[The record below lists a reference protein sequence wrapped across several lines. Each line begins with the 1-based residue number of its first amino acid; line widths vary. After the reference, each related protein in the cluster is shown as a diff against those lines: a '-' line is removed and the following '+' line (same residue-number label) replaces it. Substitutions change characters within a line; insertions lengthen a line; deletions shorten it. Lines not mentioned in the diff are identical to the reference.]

1 MDRVDNSTALVD
13 YRPFSPPLRSIVGM
27 SGTSTRSIFV
37 ALFSA
42 LAASTAAAQQPATAQ
57 QGSADADQLEEVVIV
72 GSQIRGAKV
81 TEVLPVTVVDKEE
94 IDATAAVSGDDLFRS
109 IPQAGDVQFQEA
121 RTTGNLND
129 ARGDTS
135 SVNLRSLGTG
145 NTLMLLNG
153 RRVVPAPGTQTEN
166 FVPVQTANTNAF
178 PVAGVQRVEV
188 LRDGAAA
195 IYGTDAVAGVVNTVL
210 ETDYEGLRVE
220 AQYGGSEGT
229 PHRETTINL
238 KGGTQFDNGMRVAIY
253 AGFYT
258 RNRLLATD
266 RDYSA
271 SEDHRWRVADT
282 PWAGDTSFDN
292 RSTSSPW
299 GSFTVIPS
307 TVAVRQGTV
316 ALTTSGVFR
325 VEPTSNTAAG
335 CSSTVY
341 NGNLCLRAGT
351 ITGAVDRELRYNENV
366 DRTLKGGVD
375 RYNAFATVSREFGDL
390 EFFGEAGLYKASFSG
405 LREQSAPLA
414 TAVISVPASNHWN
427 PFGATTINGVANP
440 NRLPNLVNVPV
451 GGLPLRI
458 TTYRPVDTGPRVYE
472 VTDDSYRL
480 LAGLRGERFGF
491 DWETAIVHSW
501 AKTDDHTTN
510 AVSNTLFQRALARST
525 PDAYNPFN
533 GGNQGLYSGPDTTLS
548 DRATIDSFL
557 VGVNRISETTLT
569 MWDLKA
575 SRNDIATLPAGDVGL
590 AGGLEVRRESYS
602 DDRDERLDG
611 TIKYT
616 DAVTNI
622 TYGTD
627 VMGASPSP
635 DVRAH
640 RSVVSAYLE
649 LGVPLVSPEMQIPL
663 VRSIDMQ
670 LAVRTEDY
678 SDFGSVTKPKLAL
691 NWSIAEWLALRG
703 SVSQGFR
710 APNLPQFYS
719 SGTQVSNTRTDFSFC
734 RLNNVT
740 CSGAST
746 IEVRS
751 GNQGLGPEEADN
763 LSAGIILRPT
773 FLPDRAGD
781 VTLTVDYWS
790 IEQTDVI
797 GIEGGQIQMLYD
809 YLLRLDGQ
817 SNPNLVRDP
826 PVGTNRVGQLLQVND
841 NYFNITPRE
850 IAGFDAS
857 LRYDL
862 KQTAIGSFSF
872 TLNAA
877 KLTKF
882 EQSPTEMASKVIE
895 ANNAGRLG
903 PGIVITAA
911 GNQIGVNGN
920 PEWRGSASLTWRQKQ
935 LRAGLFVNHVGS
947 VNDTGPAA
955 INGQLFEVDS
965 WTTVSLYGQYDFRR
979 REDFLDRTSLRLG
992 VRNIADKDPPL
1003 TSTNFGYFGSLANA
1017 TGRYVYATLSK
1028 SF

>member
-1 MDRVDNSTALVD
+1 MQQGRTSDRFVIPIATV
-13 YRPFSPPLRSIVGM
+13 RQSIAMLLG
-27 SGTSTRSIFV
+27 S
-37 ALFSA
+37 
-42 LAASTAAAQQPATAQ
+42 LAFAAGAAAQQPAPQTPA
-57 QGSADADQLEEVVIV
+57 AEEELAEVVIV
-72 GSQIRGAKV
+72 GSQIRGAKI
-81 TEVLPVTVVDKEE
+81 TEVLPVTVVEKED
-94 IDATAAVSGDDLFRS
+94 IIATAAVSGDDLFRS

-178 PVAGVQRVEV
+178 PVAGVKRVEV

-210 ETDYEGLRVE
+210 ENDYEGLRME

-229 PHRETTINL
+229 AHRETTINL
-238 KGGTQFDNGMRVAIY
+238 KAGTRFDNGTRVALY

-266 RDYSA
+266 REYSA

-282 PWAGDTSFDN
+282 PWAGDTAFDN
-292 RSTSSPW
+292 RTTSSPW
-299 GSFTVIPS
+299 GSFTVIPT
-307 TVAVRQGTV
+307 TVAVRQGTT

-325 VEPTSNTAAG
+325 VEPISNTAAG
-335 CSSTVY
+335 CSSTTY
-341 NGNLCLRAGT
+341 SGNLCLRAGT

-366 DRTLKGGVD
+366 DRTLRGGVD
-375 RYNAFATVSREFGDL
+375 RYNAFATVSRNFGEL
-390 EFFGEAGLYKASFSG
+390 EFFGEAGFYHAMFSG

-414 TAVISVPASNHWN
+414 SAVITVPASNYYN
-427 PFGATTINGVANP
+427 PLGPTTFGSVANP

-451 GGLPLRI
+451 TGLPLRL

-472 VTDDSYRL
+472 VSDDSYRL
-480 LAGLRGERFGF
+480 LAGLRGQKFGF
-491 DWETAIVHSW
+491 DWESALVYSW

-510 AVSNTLFQRALARST
+510 AVSNTLFQQALAKST

-533 GGNQGLYSGPDTTLS
+533 GGNQLVYSGPDTTPS
-548 DRATIDSFL
+548 DPATIRSFL
-557 VGVNRISETTLT
+557 VGVHRVSETSLS

-575 SRNDIATLPAGDVGL
+575 SRPDIGKLPAGDVG
-590 AGGLEVRRESYS
+590 AAVGVEVRRESYV
-602 DDRDERLDG
+602 DDRDARLDG

-616 DAVTNI
+616 DSVTGI

-627 VMGASPSP
+627 VMGASPAP
-635 DVRAH
+635 DTRAH
-640 RSVVSAYLE
+640 RSIISAYLE
-649 LGVPLVSPEMQIPL
+649 LAVPLVAPEMDIPL
-663 VRSIDMQ
+663 VRSVDMQ
-670 LAVRTEDY
+670 LAARTERY
-678 SDFGSVTKPKLAL
+678 SDFGNVTKPKIAL
-691 NWSIAEWLALRG
+691 NWTVADWIALRG
-703 SVSQGFR
+703 SASQAFR
-710 APNLPQFYS
+710 APNLAQFYS
-719 SGTQVSNTRTDFSFC
+719 AGTQVTNTRTDFAFC

-740 CSGAST
+740 CAGAST

-751 GNQGLGPEEADN
+751 GNRGLGPEEADN
-763 LSAGIILRPT
+763 LSAGLVLQST
-773 FLPDRAGD
+773 FLPESAGK
-781 VTLTVDYWS
+781 VTLSLDYWS
-790 IEQTDVI
+790 IKQTEVI
-797 GIEGGQIQMLYD
+797 GIEGGQVQLLYD

-817 SNPNLVRDP
+817 SNPNLVRDA
-826 PVGTNRVGQLLQVND
+826 PVGANKVGQLLQVND

-850 IAGFDAS
+850 LTGFDAS

-862 KQTAIGSFSF
+862 RRTKFGTFTFSV
-872 TLNAA
+872 NAA

-882 EQSPTEMASKVIE
+882 EQQATETARKVIE

-903 PGIVITAA
+903 PGIVVTAA
-911 GNQIGVNGN
+911 GNQIGINGN
-920 PEWRGSASLTWRQKQ
+920 PEWRGSASLTWRQQ
-935 LRAGLFVNHVGS
+935 QWRAGMFVNYVGS
-947 VNDTGPAA
+947 VFDTGPAPV
-955 INGQLFEVDS
+955 NGQLFEVDS

-979 REDFLDRTSLRLG
+979 RDDILGGTSLRLG
-992 VRNIADKDPPL
+992 VRNIEDKIPPL
-1003 TSTNFGYFGSLANA
+1003 TSSNFGYFGSLANA

-1028 SF
+1028 TF

>member
-1 MDRVDNSTALVD
+1 MALPTISRCGSQTLRALVL
-13 YRPFSPPLRSIVGM
+13 SAGLIV
-27 SGTSTRSIFV
+27 
-37 ALFSA
+37 SA
-42 LAASTAAAQQPATAQ
+42 GAAAQQNAAPQAAREE
-57 QGSADADQLEEVVIV
+57 DLVEVVIV
-72 GSQIRGAKV
+72 GSQIRGTKI
-81 TEVLPVTVVDKEE
+81 TEVLPVTVVDKED
-94 IDATAAVSGDDLFRS
+94 IIATAAVSGDDLFRS

-178 PVAGVQRVEV
+178 PVAGVRRVEV
-188 LRDGAAA
+188 LREGAAA

-210 ETDYEGLRVE
+210 ENDYEGVRLE

-229 PHRETTINL
+229 PHRETTVNL
-238 KGGTQFDNGMRVAIY
+238 KAGTRLNDGTRLAVY

-266 RDYSA
+266 RDYAA
-271 SEDHRWRVADT
+271 SEDHRWKVANT
-282 PWAGDTSFDN
+282 PWAGDTAFDN

-307 TVAVRQGTV
+307 TVAVRQGTT

-335 CSSTVY
+335 CSSTTY

-351 ITGAVDRELRYNENV
+351 ITGAVDRELRYNENA
-366 DRTLKGGVD
+366 DRTLRGAVD
-375 RYNAFATVSREFGDL
+375 RYNAFATLSREMGDVEL
-390 EFFGEAGLYKASFSG
+390 FGEAGFYRASFSG

-414 TAVISVPASNHWN
+414 SAVISVPASNYYN
-427 PFGATTINGVANP
+427 PLGAATIGGVANP
-440 NRLPNLVNVPV
+440 NRLPNLVNVPAA
-451 GGLPLRI
+451 GLPLRI

-472 VTDDSYRL
+472 VTDDSTRL
-480 LAGLRGERFGF
+480 LLGVRGERAGF
-491 DWETAIVHSW
+491 DWESAIVYSW
-501 AKTDDHTTN
+501 AKTDDFTTN
-510 AVSNTLFQRALARST
+510 AVSNTLFQQALAKST

-533 GGNQGLYSGPDTTLS
+533 GGNQQVYSGADTTPNN
-548 DRATIDSFL
+548 AGTIAGFL
-557 VGVNRISETTLT
+557 VGVNRISETTLA

-575 SRNDIATLPAGDVGL
+575 SRPDVVALPAGDVGI
-590 AGGLEVRRESYS
+590 ASGLEVRRESYV
-602 DDRDERLDG
+602 DNRDPRLDG

-616 DAVTNI
+616 DIVTNI

-640 RSVVSAYLE
+640 RSIMSAYLE
-649 LGVPLVSPEMQIPL
+649 LAVPVVAPTMGIPL
-663 VRSIDMQ
+663 VKSVDMQ
-670 LAVRTEDY
+670 LAARTERY
-678 SDFGSVTKPKLAL
+678 SDFGSVTKPKIAL
-691 NWSIAEWLALRG
+691 NWTMTDWLALRG
-703 SVSQGFR
+703 SASQAFR

-719 SGTQVSNTRTDFSFC
+719 SGTQVSNTRTDYSFC
-734 RLNNVT
+734 RLNSVT
-740 CSGAST
+740 CSGTST

-751 GNQGLGPEEADN
+751 GNRGLGPEEADN
-763 LSAGIILRPT
+763 LSAGLVLQPS
-773 FLPDRAGD
+773 LPESAGKL
-781 VTLTVDYWS
+781 TLSVDFWS
-790 IEQTDVI
+790 IKQTEVI
-797 GIEGGQIQMLYD
+797 GIEGGQVQLLYD

-841 NYFNITPRE
+841 NYFNITPRQLE
-850 IAGFDAS
+850 GLDAS
-857 LRYDL
+857 LRYEL
-862 KQTAIGSFSF
+862 RRTKFGNFTFSV
-872 TLNAA
+872 NAA

-882 EQSPTEMASKVIE
+882 EQQATEMASKVIE
-895 ANNAGRLG
+895 ANNAGRFG
-903 PGIVITAA
+903 PGIVVTAA
-911 GNQIGVNGN
+911 GNQIGINGN

-935 LRAGLFVNHVGS
+935 WRAGMFVNYVGS
-947 VNDTGPAA
+947 VFDTGPAA
-955 INGQLFEVDS
+955 VNGQLFEVDS
-965 WTTVSLYGQYDFRR
+965 WTTISLYGQYDFRR
-979 REDFLDRTSLRLG
+979 RDDILDQTSVRLG
-992 VRNIADKDPPL
+992 VRNIEDKDPPV

-1017 TGRYVYATLSK
+1017 TGRYVYVTLSK

>member
-1 MDRVDNSTALVD
+1 MFTKNNTLILSMIVTAL
-13 YRPFSPPLRSIVGM
+13 
-27 SGTSTRSIFV
+27 SGTV
-37 ALFSA
+37 AA
-42 LAASTAAAQQPATAQ
+42 QDAASP
-57 QGSADADQLEEVVIV
+57 SDSDEKLEEVVIV
-72 GSQIRGAKV
+72 GSQIKGAKL
-81 TEVLPVTVVDKEE
+81 TDVLPVTVLDKED
-94 IDATAAVSGDDLFRS
+94 IVATAAVSGDELFRS

-135 SVNLRSLGTG
+135 SINLRNLGTG

-178 PVAGVQRVEV
+178 PVAGVKRVEV

-210 ETDYEGLRVE
+210 ETDFQGLRVE

-229 PHRETTINL
+229 GHRETTVNIKAGTRLENGTRVMFF
-238 KGGTQFDNGMRVAIY
+238 GG
-253 AGFYT
+253 YT
-258 RNRLLATD
+258 ARDPLFARE
-266 RDYSA
+266 RDYTA
-271 SEDHRWRVADT
+271 SEDHRAKVADT

-307 TVAVRQGTV
+307 TVAVRQGTT

-351 ITGAVDRELRYNENV
+351 ITGAVDRELRYDENI
-366 DRTLKGGVD
+366 DRTLKGGLD
-375 RYNAFATVSREFGDL
+375 RYNAFATVSREFGDV
-390 EFFGEAGLYKASFSG
+390 EFFGEAGVYHAIFDG

-414 TAVISVPASNHWN
+414 SAVISVPASSYYN
-427 PFGATTINGVANP
+427 PFGPTTFNGVTNP

-451 GGLPLRI
+451 TGLPLRM

-480 LAGLRGERFGF
+480 LAGLRGEKFGF
-491 DWETAIVHSW
+491 DWESAIVHSW
-501 AKTDDHTTN
+501 AKTDDFTTN
-510 AVSNTLFQRALARST
+510 AVSNTLFQQALAKST

-533 GGNQGLYSGPDTTLS
+533 GGNQDRYSAPDTTS
-548 DRATIDSFL
+548 NDRATIASFL
-557 VGVNRISETTLT
+557 VGVNRISETSLT

-575 SRNDIATLPAGDVGL
+575 SKPDLLKLPGGEVGI
-590 AGGLEVRRESYS
+590 AGGVEVRRESYV
-602 DDRDERLDG
+602 DNRDPRLDG

-616 DAVTNI
+616 DVVTGI

-640 RSVVSAYLE
+640 RSIISAHLE
-649 LGVPLVSPEMQIPL
+649 FAVPLVSADMQIPL
-663 VRSIDMQ
+663 VQSVDVQ
-670 LAVRTEDY
+670 LAARTERY
-678 SDFGSVTKPKLAL
+678 SDFGDVTKPKIAL
-691 NWSIAEWLALRG
+691 NWSLTEWLALRG
-703 SVSQGFR
+703 SASQAFR

-719 SGTQVSNTRTDFSFC
+719 AGTQVSNTRTDYSFC
-734 RLNNVT
+734 RINVVT

-746 IEVRS
+746 IEVRA
-751 GNQGLGPEEADN
+751 GNRALGPEEADN
-763 LSAGIILRPT
+763 ISAGLIFQPT
-773 FLPDRAGD
+773 FLPENLGTA
-781 VTLTVDYWS
+781 TLTVDYWS
-790 IEQTDVI
+790 IKEKDVI
-797 GIEGGQIQMLYD
+797 GIEGAQIQLLYD

-817 SNPNLVRDP
+817 SNPSIVRDA
-826 PVGTNRVGQLLQVND
+826 PVGTNKVGQLLQVND

-850 IAGFDAS
+850 LAGIDAS
-857 LRYDL
+857 LRYEL
-862 KQTAIGSFSF
+862 RRTRFGSFTF
-872 TLNAA
+872 TANAA

-882 EQSPTEMASKVIE
+882 EQSPTEMASKVIA
-895 ANNAGRLG
+895 ANSAGRLG
-903 PGIVITAA
+903 TGIVITAA
-911 GNQIGVNGN
+911 GSQIGVNGN

-935 LRAGLFVNHVGS
+935 LRAGLFVNYVGS
-947 VNDTGPAA
+947 VFDTGPAPV
-955 INGQLFEVDS
+955 NGQLFEVDS
-965 WTTVSLYGQYDFRR
+965 WTTVSVYGQYDFRKR
-979 REDFLDRTSLRLG
+979 DDVLDGVSLRLG
-992 VRNIADKDPPL
+992 VRNIEDKAPPT

-1017 TGRYVYATLSK
+1017 TGRYLYATVSRA
-1028 SF
+1028 F

>member
-1 MDRVDNSTALVD
+1 MSSQSSSDPRVSM
-13 YRPFSPPLRSIVGM
+13 SRSIALSVGL
-27 SGTSTRSIFV
+27 V
-37 ALFSA
+37 
-42 LAASTAAAQQPATAQ
+42 LATAAGAQ
-57 QGSADADQLEEVVIV
+57 QGTAPPTVTEEKLEEVVIV
-72 GSQIRGAKV
+72 GSQIRGAKL
-81 TEVLPVTVVDKEE
+81 TEVLPVTVVDKED
-94 IDATAAVSGDDLFRS
+94 IIATAAVSGDDLFRS
-109 IPQAGDVQFQEA
+109 IPQAGDVNFQEA

-135 SVNLRSLGTG
+135 SINLRSLGTG

-210 ETDYEGLRVE
+210 ETDFEGLRLE

-229 PHRETTINL
+229 PHRETTVNL
-238 KGGTQFDNGMRVAIY
+238 KAGTRFESGTRLSVY
-253 AGFYT
+253 AGYYT

-266 RDYSA
+266 RDYAA

-282 PWAGDTSFDN
+282 PWAGDTAFDN

-307 TVAVRQGTV
+307 TVAVRQGTTP
-316 ALTTSGVFR
+316 LTTSGVFR
-325 VEPTSNTAAG
+325 VQPTSNTAAG
-335 CSSTVY
+335 CSSTTY

-366 DRTLKGGVD
+366 DRTLRGAVD
-375 RYNAFATVSREFGDL
+375 RYNLFATASHEVGDIEL
-390 EFFGEAGLYKASFSG
+390 FGELGYYRAFFSG

-414 TAVISVPASNHWN
+414 SAVISVPASNYYN
-427 PFGATTINGVANP
+427 PFGAATINGVANA
-440 NRLPNLVNVPV
+440 NRLPNLVNVPAA
-451 GGLPLRI
+451 GLPLRM

-480 LAGLRGERFGF
+480 LAGIRGERAGF
-491 DWETAIVHSW
+491 DWESAIVHSW

-510 AVSNTLFQRALARST
+510 AVSNTLFQQALAKAT

-533 GGNQGLYSGPDTTLS
+533 GGNQALYSGPDTTPS
-548 DRATIDSFL
+548 DPAIIRSFL

-575 SRNDIATLPAGDVGL
+575 SRPDVLSLPAGDVGMA
-590 AGGLEVRRESYS
+590 AGVEVRRESYA
-602 DDRDERLDG
+602 DDRDKRLDG
-611 TIKYT
+611 TIRYT
-616 DAVTNI
+616 DMVTNI

-640 RSVVSAYLE
+640 RSIISGYLE
-649 LGVPLVSPEMQIPL
+649 FAVPLVSPEMGIPL
-663 VRSIDMQ
+663 VQSIDMQ
-670 LAVRTEDY
+670 LAGRTERY
-678 SDFGSVTKPKLAL
+678 SDFGTVTKPKIAI
-691 NWSIAEWLALRG
+691 NWTMTDWLALRG
-703 SVSQGFR
+703 SASQAFR

-734 RLNNVT
+734 RLNAVT

-751 GNQGLGPEEADN
+751 GNRGLGPEEADN
-763 LSAGIILRPT
+763 LSAGILLQPT
-773 FLPDRAGD
+773 FLSEGAGKLS
-781 VTLTVDYWS
+781 LTIDYWS
-790 IEQTDVI
+790 IKQTDVI
-797 GIEGGQIQMLYD
+797 GIEGGQVQLLYD

-817 SNPNLVRDP
+817 SNPNLVRDA
-826 PVGTNRVGQLLQVND
+826 PVGTNRVGQLLQIND
-841 NYFNITPRE
+841 NYFNITPRQLE
-850 IAGFDAS
+850 GFDAS
-857 LRYDL
+857 LRYEL
-862 KQTAIGSFSF
+862 RRTKLGSFTF
-872 TLNAA
+872 TVNAA

-882 EQSPTEMASKVIE
+882 EQQATEMASKVIA
-895 ANNAGRLG
+895 ANNAGLLG
-903 PGIVITAA
+903 PGIVVTAA
-911 GNQIGVNGN
+911 GNQIGINGN
-920 PEWRGSASLTWRQKQ
+920 PEWRGSASLTWRDRQW
-935 LRAGLFVNHVGS
+935 RAGFFANHVGS
-947 VNDTGPAA
+947 VSDTGPAPV
-955 INGQLFEVDS
+955 NGQLFKVES
-965 WTTVSLYGQYDFRR
+965 WTTYSLYGQYDFRR
-979 REDFLDRTSLRLG
+979 RDDLLDRTSLRLG
-992 VRNIADKDPPL
+992 VRNIEDKDPPI

>member
-1 MDRVDNSTALVD
+1 MQQGRTSDRFVIPIATV
-13 YRPFSPPLRSIVGM
+13 RQSIATLLG
-27 SGTSTRSIFV
+27 S
-37 ALFSA
+37 
-42 LAASTAAAQQPATAQ
+42 LAFAAGAAAQQPAPQTPA
-57 QGSADADQLEEVVIV
+57 AEEELAEVVIV
-72 GSQIRGAKV
+72 GSQIRGAKI
-81 TEVLPVTVVDKEE
+81 TEVLPVTVVEKED
-94 IDATAAVSGDDLFRS
+94 IIATAAVSGDDLFRS

-178 PVAGVQRVEV
+178 PVAGVKRVEV

-210 ETDYEGLRVE
+210 ENDYEGLRME

-229 PHRETTINL
+229 AHRETTINL
-238 KGGTQFDNGMRVAIY
+238 KAGTRFDNGTRVALY

-266 RDYSA
+266 REYSA

-282 PWAGDTSFDN
+282 PWAGDTAFDN
-292 RSTSSPW
+292 RTTSSPW
-299 GSFTVIPS
+299 GSFTVIPT
-307 TVAVRQGTV
+307 TVAVRQGTT

-325 VEPTSNTAAG
+325 VEPISNTAAG
-335 CSSTVY
+335 CSSTTY
-341 NGNLCLRAGT
+341 SGNLCLRAGT

-366 DRTLKGGVD
+366 DRTLRGGVD
-375 RYNAFATVSREFGDL
+375 RYNAFATVSRNFGEL
-390 EFFGEAGLYKASFSG
+390 EFFGEAGFYHAMFSG

-414 TAVISVPASNHWN
+414 SAVITVPASNYYN
-427 PFGATTINGVANP
+427 PLGPTTFGSVANP

-451 GGLPLRI
+451 TGLPLRL

-472 VTDDSYRL
+472 VSDDSYRL
-480 LAGLRGERFGF
+480 LAGLRGQKFGF
-491 DWETAIVHSW
+491 DWESALVYSW

-510 AVSNTLFQRALARST
+510 AVSNTLFQRALAKST

-533 GGNQGLYSGPDTTLS
+533 GGNQLVYSGPDTTPS
-548 DRATIDSFL
+548 DPATIRSFL
-557 VGVNRISETTLT
+557 VGVHRVSETSLS

-575 SRNDIATLPAGDVGL
+575 SRPDIGKLPAGDVG
-590 AGGLEVRRESYS
+590 AAVGVEVRRESYV
-602 DDRDERLDG
+602 DDRDARLDG

-616 DAVTNI
+616 DSVTGI

-627 VMGASPSP
+627 VMGASPAP
-635 DVRAH
+635 DTRAH
-640 RSVVSAYLE
+640 RSIISAYLE
-649 LGVPLVSPEMQIPL
+649 LAVPLVAPEMDIPL
-663 VRSIDMQ
+663 VRSVDMQ
-670 LAVRTEDY
+670 LAARTERY
-678 SDFGSVTKPKLAL
+678 SDFGNVTKPKIAL
-691 NWSIAEWLALRG
+691 NWTVADWIALRG
-703 SVSQGFR
+703 SASQAFR
-710 APNLPQFYS
+710 APNLAQFYS
-719 SGTQVSNTRTDFSFC
+719 AGTQVTNTRTDFAFC

-740 CSGAST
+740 CAGAST

-751 GNQGLGPEEADN
+751 GNRGLGPEEADN
-763 LSAGIILRPT
+763 LSAGLVLQST
-773 FLPDRAGD
+773 FLPESAGK
-781 VTLTVDYWS
+781 VTLSLDYWS
-790 IEQTDVI
+790 IKQTEVI
-797 GIEGGQIQMLYD
+797 GIEGGQVQLLYD

-817 SNPNLVRDP
+817 SNPNLVRDA
-826 PVGTNRVGQLLQVND
+826 PVGANKVGQLLQVND

-850 IAGFDAS
+850 LTGFDAS

-862 KQTAIGSFSF
+862 RRTKFGTFTFSV
-872 TLNAA
+872 NAA

-882 EQSPTEMASKVIE
+882 EQQATETARKVIE

-903 PGIVITAA
+903 SGIVVTAA
-911 GNQIGVNGN
+911 GNQIGINGN
-920 PEWRGSASLTWRQKQ
+920 PEWRGSASLTWRQQ
-935 LRAGLFVNHVGS
+935 QWRAGMFVNYVGS
-947 VNDTGPAA
+947 VFDTGPAPV
-955 INGQLFEVDS
+955 NGQLFEVDS

-979 REDFLDRTSLRLG
+979 RDDILGGTSLRLG
-992 VRNIADKDPPL
+992 VRNIEDKIPPL
-1003 TSTNFGYFGSLANA
+1003 TSSNFGYFGSLANA

-1028 SF
+1028 TF